1 MFEWLFGKKKP
12 KTGARR
18 AFNHLDALG
27 VDKIKPFIPPP
38 PPSYT
43 FSEAIDLAKDAIDR
57 AEQGFPPKRMVQEG
71 PRTYWVEF
79 DISPEAKSLEHDLI
93 KSLDESGKQRVRDS
107 VMENPQAPKSEDSR
121 PTWPET
127 WMNVAKAISQR
138 SYDPRLQVGAIVV
151 SEDNTRMLSVGYNGN
166 YRGGPNEPESLEPGK
181 SGMIHAEQN
190 ALVKCDFNFPKKKHM
205 YLTHSPCRACAKLIV
220 NAEISRVVYNEVYRD
235 PSGIEL
241 LKTAGVEVYSIE
253 EAILKAKS

>member
-12 KTGARR
+12 KYDTHQR
-18 AFNHLDALG
+18 FNHLDALG
-27 VDKIKPFIPPP
+27 HIEIKPFVPPP
-38 PPSYT
+38 PRVPSDIDVLT
-43 FSEAIDLAKDAIDR
+43 SETR
-57 AEQGFPPKRMVQEG
+57 E
-71 PRTYWVEF
+71 
-79 DISPEAKSLEHDLI
+79 LEDKLL
-93 KSLDESGKQRVRDS
+93 STLDPSGKRRVR
-107 VMENPQAPKSEDSR
+107 ESEVQPLPLTEEQVEYGKRVVVSKIISDHR
-121 PTWPET
+121 PSWPET
-127 WMNVAKAISQR
+127 WMSVARAIAQR
-138 SYDPRLQVGAIVV
+138 SYDPRLQVGAIIV

-205 YLTHSPCRACAKLIV
+205 YLTHSPCRACAKLII

-241 LKTAGVEVYSIE
+241 LKSAGVEVYSME